1 MRAGNQQKLHFLKLP
16 SLSRILIRDRAILNR
31 IWHPD
36 VYFAKLGHSLP
47 FFSHNFFSDSSARI
61 AQFHEVTQPNFL
73 VWIDPD
79 GSILYDTRVSMI
91 VICAMNLKNFPLDS
105 QWCHLRILSCW
116 HFLLYLNTIQ
126 IPLPPS
132 DAYDIH
138 HLQIEWIEKEPI
150 TKNENITVKLCL
162 LIE

>member
-1 MRAGNQQKLHFLKLP
+1 MTCLKDFQLDVYLQQFWRDPRLAHNET
-16 SLSRILIRDRAILNR
+16 SRILIRDKTILDR

-36 VYFAKLGHSLP
+36 VYFAKYLFLHIQIVASSL
-47 FFSHNFFSDSSARI
+47 SARI

-105 QWCHLRILSCW
+105 QWCHLRILSCVSN
-116 HFLLYLNTIQ
+116 LLM
-126 IPLPPS
+126 
-132 DAYDIH
+132 
-138 HLQIEWIEKEPI
+138 K
-150 TKNENITVKLCL
+150 
-162 LIE
+162 